1 MGAPAL
7 SLEEDAAKQ
16 LKTDSGVSVSNQS
29 RLGSLLLAER
39 RTLEMIAEGASLTDV
54 LEGLCAAIDAQSPEI
69 MSTIML
75 MDPDG
80 KRLWPIGGPRVP
92 TAWLQA
98 VTPLDIGPCIG
109 SCSTAAFHKKLV
121 IVSDIASDPLW
132 SGTPAADYREIALSH
147 GLRAAWSRP
156 LISKDDEV
164 LGTFAMYF
172 AEPRNPSSTD
182 LELIEG
188 AANIA
193 VIAIEG
199 ERSQT
204 ALKNA
209 FEEIKQSEARLR
221 KIIDAIPTFA
231 WCGLPDGSKEFFNQ
245 QWHDYT
251 GLSPEEAHG
260 WGWKVAIHPDDLEK
274 LVDKWFK
281 FVAWGDAGEV
291 EARMRRFDGEYRWFL
306 FRVEPLR
313 DEHGN
318 VVKWYGTSTDIED
331 RKRVEEKLRQEEM
344 ELRQITDAIEQTIM
358 VLEPDGTAIYANQS
372 MLDFSGL
379 TMEAVMAADF
389 RTQFFHPEDVERL
402 RDERQQALSKGVP
415 FENEQRARRKDGQ
428 YRWFLIHYKPLR
440 NEQGQIIRWYA
451 TGTDI
456 EDRKQDEERM
466 RSENLA
472 LREEIDRASMFEEIV
487 GSSEPLHSVLR
498 QVARVA
504 PMDSTVLILGE
515 TGVGKELIARAIHK
529 RSNRAT
535 RAFIRVNCAAI
546 PPSLIAS
553 ELFGHEKGAFTGAT
567 QRRLGR
573 FESANGGTIFLDEIG
588 DLPAETQIALLRV
601 LQEREIERVGSSQ
614 PISVDVRVVAATNS
628 DLRAAVAT
636 GTFRE
641 DLFYRLNVFPIQV
654 PSLRERVDDIPLLVE
669 YLIERYAKKAGKKFK
684 TITKR
689 TLDLFR
695 AYDWPG
701 NIRELQNVVERAVIL
716 SDGETFSVDQTWLK
730 RESSQESRR
739 PSMLDRGL
747 SRDSERERALIEAAL
762 AESAGRI
769 SGAAGAASKL
779 GIPRQTLESKIRRL
793 GIDKHRFQLS

>member
-1 MGAPAL
+1 MSTTESSFAA
-7 SLEEDAAKQ
+7 DAIRQ
-16 LKTDSGVSVSNQS
+16 ITTGGVTMQVIDQK
-29 RLGSLLLAER
+29 RVESLLAAER
-39 RTLEMIAEGASLTDV
+39 RTLEMIAGGASLADV
-54 LEGLCAAIDAQSPEI
+54 LEDLCDTIDDQAPEI
-69 MSTIML
+69 ISSIQL
-75 MDPDG
+75 MDPNG
-80 KRLWPIGGPRVP
+80 KQLWPAAGRRVP
-92 TAWLQA
+92 EGWARTI
-98 VTPLDIGPCIG
+98 TPLPIGPGMG
-109 SCSTAAFHKKLV
+109 SCGTAAFLKKPV
-121 IVSDIASDPLW
+121 IVSDIASDPN
-132 SGTPAADYREIALSH
+132 TAVNYREIALSY
-147 GLRAAWSRP
+147 GLRAAWSQP
-156 LISKDDEV
+156 LISKDNEV
-164 LGTFAMYF
+164 LGTFAIYYR
-172 AEPRNPSSTD
+172 EPRQPSDSD
-182 LELIEG
+182 LRLIEG

-199 ERSQT
+199 ERSQA

-209 FEEIKQSEARLR
+209 FEEIKQSEA
-221 KIIDAIPTFA
+221 
-231 WCGLPDGSKEFFNQ
+231 
-245 QWHDYT
+245 
-251 GLSPEEAHG
+251 
-260 WGWKVAIHPDDLEK
+260 
-274 LVDKWFK
+274 
-281 FVAWGDAGEV
+281 
-291 EARMRRFDGEYRWFL
+291 
-306 FRVEPLR
+306 
-313 DEHGN
+313 
-318 VVKWYGTSTDIED
+318 
-331 RKRVEEKLRQEEM
+331 
-344 ELRQITDAIEQTIM
+344 ELRQITDAITQTVM
-358 VLEPDGTAIYANQS
+358 VLAPDGTGLYANQS

-379 TMEAVMAADF
+379 TMREVMAADF
-389 RTQFFHPEDVERL
+389 RTRFFHPEDVERL
-402 RDERQQALSKGVP
+402 HDERQDALSRGLP
-415 FENEQRARRKDGQ
+415 FENEQRARRRDGK

-456 EDRKQDEERM
+456 EDRKQAEEQI

-472 LREEIDRASMFEEIV
+472 LRKEIDHASMFEEIV
-487 GSSEPLHSVLR
+487 GSSEALHTVLR

-601 LQEREIERVGSSQ
+601 LQERELERVGSSQ
-614 PISVDVRVVAATNS
+614 PIPVDVRVVAATNR
-628 DLRAAVAT
+628 DLRAAVAA

-641 DLFYRLNVFPIQV
+641 DLFYRLNVFPIRI

-669 YLIERYAKKAGKKFK
+669 YLIERYAKKGGKKIK
-684 TITKR
+684 TIAKG
-689 TLDLFR
+689 TLDMFR

-716 SDGETFSVDQTWLK
+716 SDGETFSVDETWLK
-730 RESSQESRR
+730 RESTQESRR
-739 PSMLDRGL
+739 PNMLASGL
-747 SRDSERERALIEAAL
+747 SRDTERERALIEAAL

-793 GIDKHRFQLS
+793 GIDKHRFQLR

>member
-1 MGAPAL
+1 MSTPEL
-7 SLEEDAAKQ
+7 SLEEDDAKQ
-16 LKTDSGVSVSNQS
+16 LKTDSGVSVTNQS

-39 RTLEMIAEGASLTDV
+39 RALEMIAEGASLTDV
-54 LEGLCAAIDAQSPEI
+54 QEGLCAAIDAQSPEI

-75 MDPDG
+75 TDADG
-80 KRLWPIGGPRVP
+80 KRLWPIAGPRVP
-92 TAWLQA
+92 KAWLQA
-98 VTPLDIGPCIG
+98 VAPLDIGPGIG

-121 IVSDIASDPLW
+121 IVSDIAGDPVW
-132 SGTPAADYREIALSH
+132 SGTPAADYREIALGH

-172 AEPRNPSSTD
+172 TEPRSPTSTD

-193 VIAIEG
+193 VIAIES

-204 ALKNA
+204 ALRKA
-209 FEEIKQSEARLR
+209 FKEIKQSEARLR

-245 QWHDYT
+245 RWHDYT

-274 LVDKWFK
+274 LVDKWLK
-281 FVAWGDAGEV
+281 FVASWEPGEV

-306 FRVEPLR
+306 FRAEPLR

-318 VVKWYGTSTDIED
+318 VVNWYGTSTDIED

-344 ELRQITDAIEQTIM
+344 ELRLITDAIAQTII
-358 VLEPDGTAIYANQS
+358 VLAPDGTAIYANQS

-379 TMEAVMAADF
+379 TMEAVRAPDF
-389 RTQFFHPEDVERL
+389 RTRFFHPEDVERL

-428 YRWFLIHYKPLR
+428 YRWFLIQYKPLR
-440 NEQGQIIRWYA
+440 NELGQIIRWYA

-567 QRRLGR
+567 QRRPGR

-588 DLPAETQIALLRV
+588 DLPAETQIALLRI
-601 LQEREIERVGSSQ
+601 LQEREVERVGSNQ
-614 PISVDVRVVAATNS
+614 PISVDVRVIAATNR
-628 DLRAAVAT
+628 DLNAAVSA

-641 DLFYRLNVFPIQV
+641 DLFYRLNVFPIRI
-654 PSLRERVDDIPLLVE
+654 PSLRERAEDVPLLVE
-669 YLIERYAKKAGKKFK
+669 YLIERYAKKAGKRFK
-684 TITKR
+684 KITKR

-716 SDGETFSVDQTWLK
+716 SDGETFSVDETWLK
-730 RESSQESRR
+730 REPSQESRR
-739 PSMLDRGL
+739 QSMLASGL
-747 SRDSERERALIEAAL
+747 SRDTERERALIEAAL

-779 GIPRQTLESKIRRL
+779 GVPRQTLESKIRRL
-793 GIDKHRFQLS
+793 GIDTHRFRHE